1 MSARSRPAVGLLIGA
16 PILLLVL
23 FTLGGLTEERNT
35 GIPTVPWATLM
46 ALPLGIWIR
55 DLATAITLGAVVIG
69 LVLAPRPSRVLA
81 RIASLAAV
89 VWVVALVSQSVL
101 TVSEVLALPLA
112 SSIDSTKVWSL
123 VAQTDLGRVML
134 AQVLMVAVIAGAA
147 WVTRTRLG
155 GWALAGLGVVAA
167 WLPGLTGHSGL
178 DDGHVAASIGLG
190 LHLVF
195 ASLWIGG
202 LIATAVYASSGEPGA
217 AILLR
222 RFSVLALVSV
232 IVIAET
238 GLLNAALRL
247 DGVASLITSSYGTIV
262 LAKVAILLV
271 LIGWGWR
278 HRRAV
283 ADQWETSTVISRWI
297 AWEVLWMGAVYG
309 LSVALSRTAPPGIA
323 LPGDRIT
330 AGAFTILVL
339 GLPMAVG
346 FINARALRTPGVV
359 RRYPEVAAV
368 IAMVAIVVVGVAVP
382 SPLAQATIGV
392 QVAALLGAVLL
403 VAAGW
408 MLVGVLWSGR
418 ALPATLVAMIGWPV
432 AVWWL
437 ERDEQGGLGVG
448 TWLVVLLAEGL
459 IAWVSFAPRPLTGP
473 KAPVRHD
480 ELPESVVVS

>member
-1 MSARSRPAVGLLIGA
+1 MSGRPRVAAGLLIGA

-46 ALPLGIWIR
+46 ALPLDIWIR
-55 DLATAITLGAVVIG
+55 DLATALTLGALVIG
-69 LVLAPRPSRVLA
+69 LVLAPQPSRVLG
-81 RIASLAAV
+81 RLASISAL

-112 SSIDSTKVWSL
+112 SSLDATKVWSL

-134 AQVLMVAVIAGAA
+134 AQVLMVVVIAASA
-147 WVTRTRLG
+147 WATRARLG
-155 GWALAGLGVVAA
+155 GWTLAVLGVVAA

-195 ASLWIGG
+195 ASLWVGG
-202 LIATAVYASSGEPGA
+202 LIATAIYAVSGEPGA
-217 AILLR
+217 ATVLR

-247 DGVASLITSSYGTIV
+247 DGVAALVSSTYGTII
-262 LAKVAILLV
+262 LAKVAILIV

-283 ADQWETSTVISRWI
+283 AQQWDTHPVVVRWV

-309 LSVALSRTAPPGIA
+309 LSVALSRTAPPGVA

-330 AGAFTILVL
+330 AGSFTVLVL
-339 GLPMAVG
+339 GLPLAVG
-346 FINARALRTPGVV
+346 FVNARALRAPGPV

-368 IAMVAIVVVGVAVP
+368 VALLAIVIAGVGVP
-382 SPLAQATIGV
+382 SPLAEAFVGV
-392 QVAALLGAVLL
+392 QLAALLGAGLL
-403 VAAGW
+403 VGAGW
-408 MLVGVLWSGR
+408 LLVTVLRSGS
-418 ALPATLVAMIGWPV
+418 ALPATLVAMVGWPV
-432 AVWWL
+432 VIWWL
-437 ERDEQGGLGVG
+437 ERDVPAGLGAG
-448 TWLVVLLAEGL
+448 TWAAVLLAEGL
-459 IAWVSFAPRPLTGP
+459 IAWASFAPRGALPSAPSEGHHDCPVGVRTG
-473 KAPVRHD
+473 
-480 ELPESVVVS
+480 